1 MQWRMT
7 RLPALERFA
16 RRVAAPPDEA
26 QRCELCGVAIDD
38 RHRHVL
44 ELGPR
49 LVRCACR
56 ACAVLFDDPQSG
68 GGRWRSV
75 PERVRVDPALTVS
88 DAEWVALG
96 VPVRIAYVV
105 LDSRTRRYVAF
116 YPSPAGPIEADV
128 AAARWEALAERSP
141 LVAGLVPDVE
151 ALLVRRRGNGV
162 VDCYLAP
169 IDLCYELIGAVRQC
183 WRGFDGGDEA
193 RRVID
198 DFFARLDARS
208 EPIRRGGAP

>member
-1 MQWRMT
+1 MT
-7 RLPALERFA
+7 RLPPLERFA
-16 RRVAAPPDEA
+16 RRAAAAPADDAP
-26 QRCELCGVAIDD
+26 RCELCGAAIDA

-44 ELGPR
+44 EVAPR
-49 LVRCACR
+49 LLRCACR
-56 ACAVLFDDPQSG
+56 PCALLFDDPRAG

-96 VPVRIAYVV
+96 VPVRMAYVV
-105 LDSRTRRYVAF
+105 LDSRARTFVAF

-128 AAARWEALAERSP
+128 PAERWRALVARSP
-141 LVAGLVPDVE
+141 LVASLTPDVE
-151 ALLVRRRGNGV
+151 ALLVRRRGGGV

-169 IDLCYELIGAVRQC
+169 IDLCYELIAAVRRS

-193 RRVID
+193 RREID
-198 DFFARLDARS
+198 DFFARLETRCERVRPGVAS
-208 EPIRRGGAP
+208 